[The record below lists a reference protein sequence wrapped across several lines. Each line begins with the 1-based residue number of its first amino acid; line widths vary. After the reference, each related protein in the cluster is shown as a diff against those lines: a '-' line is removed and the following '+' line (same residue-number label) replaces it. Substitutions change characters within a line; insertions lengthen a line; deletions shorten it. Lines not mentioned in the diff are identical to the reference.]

1 MQSGKFSL
9 KSYFLDGFGKIYERY
24 VRSIISL
31 QVTVASR
38 LVTKKVIFY
47 RPDLMP
53 LDDCKLL
60 FVNEIFDIEKPGTQ
74 VNEFDE
80 AFDAS
85 ASPVKRMFMYMFSN
99 GNSMFRNLD
108 FYTNIFINHM
118 NENLQNE
125 CI

>member
-1 MQSGKFSL
+1 MEFVKTSSDFKL
-9 KSYFLDGFGKIYERY
+9 VVY
-24 VRSIISL
+24 
-31 QVTVASR
+31 R
-38 LVTKKVIFY
+38 LVACKMLFF

-85 ASPVKRMFMYMFSN
+85 ASPVKRMFVF
-99 GNSMFRNLD
+99 F
-108 FYTNIFINHM
+108 
-118 NENLQNE
+118 
-125 CI
+125 

>member
-1 MQSGKFSL
+1 MQSVKFSL

-24 VRSIISL
+24 LRSILSL

-74 VNEFDE
+74 VNKFDE

-85 ASPVKRMFMYMFSN
+85 ASPVKRMFMYMFSL
-99 GNSMFRNLD
+99 MAIPCLE
-108 FYTNIFINHM
+108 TLTFIQIY
-118 NENLQNE
+118 LS
-125 CI
+125 II

>member
-1 MQSGKFSL
+1 MQSWKFSL

-24 VRSIISL
+24 LPVRSIISL

-85 ASPVKRMFMYMFSN
+85 ASPVKRMFMYMFSL
-99 GNSMFRNLD
+99 MAIPCLE
-108 FYTNIFINHM
+108 TLTFINIY
-118 NENLQNE
+118 LS
-125 CI
+125 II

>member
-9 KSYFLDGFGKIYERY
+9 KSYFLDGFGKIYEMY
-24 VRSIISL
+24 LRSIISL

-85 ASPVKRMFMYMFSN
+85 ASPVKRMFMYMF
-99 GNSMFRNLD
+99 GLMAIPCLE
-108 FYTNIFINHM
+108 TLTFIQIY
-118 NENLQNE
+118 LS
-125 CI
+125 II

>member
-1 MQSGKFSL
+1 MKFSL

-24 VRSIISL
+24 LRSIISL

>member
-1 MQSGKFSL
+1 
-9 KSYFLDGFGKIYERY
+9 
-24 VRSIISL
+24 
-31 QVTVASR
+31 
-38 LVTKKVIFY
+38 
-47 RPDLMP
+47 MP

-85 ASPVKRMFMYMFSN
+85 ASPVKRMFMYMFSLMAIPCLETLET
-99 GNSMFRNLD
+99 MFRN

>member
-1 MQSGKFSL
+1 MIIFISVDKENIQFCEVQEIFFNKL
-9 KSYFLDGFGKIYERY
+9 FLRWNLHKNCKDFRL
-24 VRSIISL
+24 V
-31 QVTVASR
+31 VSR
-38 LVTKKVIFY
+38 LVACKMLFF

-85 ASPVKRMFMYMFSN
+85 ASPVKRKFMSV
-99 GNSMFRNLD
+99 
-108 FYTNIFINHM
+108 
-118 NENLQNE
+118 
-125 CI
+125 